1 MMGLYD
7 QALNTPGVAGIVI
20 GTRPDCVTGELLD
33 RLAVM
38 ARDYFV
44 MVEYGIESVSD
55 ETLKRINRGH
65 DFAVAVK
72 AVEETAARGIN
83 TGAHLIFGLPGE
95 SRAQIIASAGVI
107 SGLPLTSLKIRQ
119 LQLIKGTVMANE
131 YRADPDAF
139 DLYTLEE
146 YLDLIADAKK
156 AVDIPII
163 ASINCVSAKEWVS
176 YATRMEKAGAD
187 AIELNVSLLPS
198 DPNLTCQASE
208 KQYFDII
215 EKVSGM
221 ISIPLALKMSQY
233 SSALGNLLAR
243 LSWTGKVGG
252 FVLFNRY
259 ARPDVDIKRMAVTK
273 ADIFSTT
280 TEMTESLRWIAL
292 LSPTI
297 DRDFVASTGVHDG
310 QGVIKQLLVGAA
322 AVQVVTALYKNG
334 AGQIDV
340 MLQEL
345 DAWMQEKGF
354 GRITDFRGSLS
365 HRQAGNPAAFE
376 RIQFMKQFGG
386 IAQVGSE

>member
-1 MMGLYD
+1 MNDLSTQYLGLKLRTPIIVGSCGLTKTVD
-7 QALNTPGVAGIVI
+7 SIRTLAEHQAGAVVLKSLFEEQIAA
-20 GTRPDCVTGELLD
+20 ELSYNLEQYQ
-33 RLAVM
+33 A
-38 ARDYFV
+38 DY
-44 MVEYGIESVSD
+44 
-55 ETLKRINRGH
+55 
-65 DFAVAVK
+65 
-72 AVEETAARGIN
+72 
-83 TGAHLIFGLPGE
+83 
-95 SRAQIIASAGVI
+95 
-107 SGLPLTSLKIRQ
+107 
-119 LQLIKGTVMANE
+119 
-131 YRADPDAF
+131 PDAF
-139 DLYTLEE
+139 DYIRSYTRENALEE

-163 ASINCVSAKEWVS
+163 ASINCVSAREWVS
-176 YATRMEKAGAD
+176 YATRIEKAGAD
-187 AIELNVSLLPS
+187 AIELNISLLPS

-208 KQYFDII
+208 KQYFEIVD
-215 EKVSGM
+215 KVSGT

-297 DRDFVASTGVHDG
+297 DQDLVAATGVHDG
-310 QGVIKQLLVGAA
+310 QGLIKQLLVGAA
-322 AVQVVTALYKNG
+322 TVQVVTTLYKNG

-345 DAWMQEKGF
+345 DTWMQEKRF
-354 GRITDFRGSLS
+354 GRIEDFRGSLS

-386 IAQVGSE
+386 ITQVGSE